1 MLKDKRKSKFTVQGA
16 RREDRMRG
24 KKRGSGDGESGVNG
38 EKDKH
43 IEKTRERHLFDLCV
57 ALLNDT

>member
-24 KKRGSGDGESGVNG
+24 RNG
-38 EKDKH
+38 EA
-43 IEKTRERHLFDLCV
+43 EMGREG
-57 ALLNDT
+57 